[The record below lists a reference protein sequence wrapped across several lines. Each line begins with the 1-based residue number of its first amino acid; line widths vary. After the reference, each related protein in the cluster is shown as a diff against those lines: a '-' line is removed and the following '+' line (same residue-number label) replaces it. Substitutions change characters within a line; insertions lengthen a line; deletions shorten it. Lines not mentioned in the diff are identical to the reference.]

1 MGCSAWS
8 VSMAMVE
15 GEEEEEENEEDIGLN
30 PRKTLV
36 VGIASLENGCLMEGE
51 RREKDKRFEERER
64 PSKVLPVPPM
74 VTSSSRFDCR
84 CGEWA

>member
-15 GEEEEEENEEDIGLN
+15 GEEEENEEDIGLN

-36 VGIASLENGCLMEGE
+36 VGIESLESGCLMEGE
-51 RREKDKRFEERER
+51 RREKEKRFEERER
-64 PSKVLPVPPM
+64 PSNVLPVPPM
-74 VTSSSRFDCR
+74 VTSSSRFGSR